1 MVQPL
6 GTRLLVEPL
15 KEETKTKAGIV
26 LGESIAPQSV
36 KMKVLAIGPEVKDFK
51 VGEVVFVSQYAPTE
65 CRESV
70 ADNTLTV
77 PCEDVIAKL
86 TE

>member
-6 GTRLLVEPL
+6 GSRLLVEPL
-15 KEETKTKAGIV
+15 KEEQKTKAGIV
-26 LGESIAPQSV
+26 LGESVAPQSV
-36 KMKVLAIGPEVKDFK
+36 KVKVIAVGPDVEGFEVGDT
-51 VGEVVFVSQYAPTE
+51 VFVSQYAPTE
-65 CRESV
+65 CRETV

-86 TE
+86 VK